1 VTGGIVYRRKT
12 MKSAA
17 ASSPVSAGFE
27 PLSDDEFA
35 ALSKAL
41 GHPARVAIVRRLVAE
56 GQCVCG
62 RIVECMSLAQSTVSQ
77 HLKVLKESGLLL
89 GEVDGPRVCYCVDP
103 RMLARFA
110 AHAAGLGLPALF
122 PADGGAGQSKEPA

>member
-1 VTGGIVYRRKT
+1 MTNTARPAAC
-12 MKSAA
+12 SAA
-17 ASSPVSAGFE
+17 PSDAPAGVGLA
-27 PLSDDEFA
+27 PLSDDAFA
-35 ALSKAL
+35 ALAKAL

-77 HLKVLKESGLLL
+77 HLKVLKEAGLLR
-89 GEVDGPRVCYCVDP
+89 GEVEGPRVCYCVDP

-122 PADGGAGQSKEPA
+122 TFDDDGHTKESA